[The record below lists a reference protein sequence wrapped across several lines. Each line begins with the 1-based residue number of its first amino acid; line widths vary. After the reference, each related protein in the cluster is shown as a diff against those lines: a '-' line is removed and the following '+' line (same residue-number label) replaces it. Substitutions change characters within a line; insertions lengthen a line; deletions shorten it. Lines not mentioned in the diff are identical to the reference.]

1 MILHLLASPI
11 ALALCFFQDDATLPP
26 VGASGGELME
36 MVRNSGSVAFA
47 VLIILLIASI
57 CSWAI
62 MISKWRRFGRARRQS
77 QGFLRAF
84 RKSGRLSEI
93 ASIAGSFKP
102 SPLVSVFN
110 EINDEYQRQS
120 GGRGTPRNPAA
131 LERAAQTASS
141 EALTAMETHMTWL
154 ATIANGATFVG
165 LFGTVMG
172 IIDAFHGL
180 GTAGAATLRAVAPG
194 ISEALITTAAGLAVA
209 IPALVGYNQ
218 LTAQLR
224 DFASRMDDFGREL
237 LNAIENAAL
246 LTPQPPR
253 PAARRPRPAPPEG
266 LLAMA
271 FSTRNGGQTRT
282 QTALADINIT
292 PLVDVVLVL
301 LIIFMITAPVLQ
313 SGIDVSVPHTRSVNQ
328 LTEERIVVT
337 IDKNQ
342 NVFLQAGGADRP
354 INLSDLTANLRST
367 GRGDPAKRIIYLRA
381 DEKVPFGAF
390 ASVMDAVKRAGITNI
405 SIVTQPLESTP
416 SADTA
421 SK

>member
-1 MILHLLASPI
+1 MILHPLASPI
-11 ALALCFFQDDATLPP
+11 ALALCFFQDDTSAPP
-26 VGASGGELME
+26 VAASSSALVE
-36 MVRNSGSVAFA
+36 MVRNSGPVAFA

-57 CSWAI
+57 CSWTI
-62 MISKWRRFGRARRQS
+62 MLSKWHRFGRARKQS

-93 ASIAGSFKP
+93 AAIAGSFKP

-120 GGRGTPRNPAA
+120 GGRGTPRNPLAM
-131 LERAAQTASS
+131 ERAAQTASS
-141 EALTAMETHMTWL
+141 EALTTMESSMTWL

-180 GTAGAATLRAVAPG
+180 GTAGAATLRSVAPG

-246 LTPQPPR
+246 LTPVAPPQPP
-253 PAARRPRPAPPEG
+253 E
-266 LLAMA
+266 
-271 FSTRNGGQTRT
+271 
-282 QTALADINIT
+282 
-292 PLVDVVLVL
+292 
-301 LIIFMITAPVLQ
+301 
-313 SGIDVSVPHTRSVNQ
+313 
-328 LTEERIVVT
+328 
-337 IDKNQ
+337 
-342 NVFLQAGGADRP
+342 
-354 INLSDLTANLRST
+354 
-367 GRGDPAKRIIYLRA
+367 DPAQPRRRA
-381 DEKVPFGAF
+381 F
-390 ASVMDAVKRAGITNI
+390 
-405 SIVTQPLESTP
+405 
-416 SADTA
+416 
-421 SK
+421 